1 MILFRKSGFKLQ
13 NKPAELN
20 AMNQRNKSQRPKRVK
35 TKGYFFT
42 VFPGFLSTQCT
53 ITSSESTM
61 KIYERTPKAGVF
73 FFLYSLFFIF
83 VTSRI
88 SVERLHTFLHVF
100 PFLFSYFSGVFLDF
114 FSAFAKIDKWTKK
127 FR

>member
-20 AMNQRNKSQRPKRVK
+20 AMNQRNKNQRPKRVK

-42 VFPGFLSTQCT
+42 VFSGFLSAQCT

-61 KIYERTPKAGVF
+61 KIYERTP
-73 FFLYSLFFIF
+73 
-83 VTSRI
+83 
-88 SVERLHTFLHVF
+88 
-100 PFLFSYFSGVFLDF
+100 
-114 FSAFAKIDKWTKK
+114 
-127 FR
+127 